1 MTKLDTRAEV
11 NALENSRGAGADR
24 AFKRISFGS
33 GMAVLVIL
41 GLIAVITTVQ
51 AWPAIQQ
58 AGLSLVTERRWA
70 PSNPDGAIFGGL
82 AFIYGTVVTSVLALA
97 IAVPVSFGIGL
108 FLTELAPRWIR
119 TPAITVLDL
128 LAAIPSVVFGLVGIL
143 VLAPALKPLYE
154 SVHSLFQGVPVLGSV
169 FGEVN
174 SGRGFATAA
183 IVLAVMVIPIITSI
197 SREVFDTVPVSDK
210 QAAYALGATRWE
222 MIRGAVMP
230 HSFAG
235 LVGAAMLG
243 LGRAMG
249 ETIAVSLVI
258 GSATHISANVFS
270 SGNTM
275 ASIIVQQWGESSGVH
290 TSALIAIGVLLFA
303 ITIVINYGA
312 RIVVR
317 RAEVR
322 MKGATAL

>member
-1 MTKLDTRAEV
+1 MTKLKPTSER
-11 NALENSRGAGADR
+11 NALESSRGAGADR
-24 AFKRISFGS
+24 AFKYLSFGS
-33 GMAVLVIL
+33 GLTVLVIL
-41 GLIAVITTVQ
+41 GLIAVVTTVQ
-51 AWPAIQQ
+51 AWPAFQE
-58 AGLSLVTERRWA
+58 AGLALVTERRWA
-70 PSNPDGAIFGGL
+70 PSNPDGAIFGAL
-82 AFIYGTVVTSVLALA
+82 AFIFGTVVTSALALV
-97 IAVPVSFGIGL
+97 IAVPVSLGIGL
-108 FLTELAPRWIR
+108 FLTELAPRWVR
-119 TPAITVLDL
+119 TPAVTVLDL

-143 VLAPALKPLYE
+143 VLAPALKPVYE
-154 SVHSLFQGVPVLGSV
+154 SIHTLFEGVPVLGAI
-169 FGEVN
+169 FGNVN

-183 IVLAVMVIPIITSI
+183 IVLAVMIIPIITSI
-197 SREVFDTVPVSDK
+197 SREVFDTVPVADK

-222 MIRGAVMP
+222 MIKGAVMP

-249 ETIAVSLVI
+249 ETIAISLVI
-258 GSATHISANVFS
+258 GSATHIGANIFA

-303 ITIVINYGA
+303 ITIAINYGA

-322 MKGATAL
+322 MKGATAS